1 MYPVFAAACTIQIH
15 QEDGTT
21 TKLEVEKGQAIREN
35 LPAAPTKEGYLFKGW
50 NTSADGT
57 GTTVTAD
64 TVITENMDLYPIF
77 EEDIPPVVEVRVVFD
92 VDGQKSEVKVVKG
105 EAIGS
110 NLPADPEKDG
120 YTFKGWNTKA
130 DGTGE
135 TVTAETVVTD
145 DMEVYAVFEQNPAP
159 IEEVRVV
166 FDVDGVKS
174 EVKVVKGEAIGS
186 NLPTD
191 PTKEG
196 YTFKGW
202 NTKAD
207 GTGET
212 VTAETVVT
220 DEMEVYAVFEQNPAP
235 IEEVRVIFDVDGV
248 KSEVKVVKGEAI
260 GSNLPVA
267 PGKDGYTFKGWNTKA
282 DGTGE
287 TVTAETVV
295 TDEMEVYAV
304 FEQNPAPIE
313 EVRVVFDVDGVKSEV
328 KVVKGEAIGSN
339 LPVAPG
345 KDGYTFKGWN
355 TKADGTGEAV
365 TAETVVTDEM
375 EVYAVFEQNPA
386 PIEEVKVVIDVDGV
400 KTEVKVIKGETIG
413 SNLPADPT
421 KNGYTF
427 KGWNTKAD
435 GTGETVTADTVVS
448 DDLEV
453 YAIFEKTETPD
464 PGKGDNTKKPET
476 PTPTPTP
483 TTTPSNTNTTTGTT
497 TPASKTT
504 TTAQAAKSVKTAD
517 ATPLAST
524 AAAGGLSL
532 LGILAALFGKKKK

>member
-1 MYPVFAAACTIQIH
+1 M
-15 QEDGTT
+15 
-21 TKLEVEKGQAIREN
+21 
-35 LPAAPTKEGYLFKGW
+35 
-50 NTSADGT
+50 
-57 GTTVTAD
+57 
-64 TVITENMDLYPIF
+64 
-77 EEDIPPVVEVRVVFD
+77 
-92 VDGQKSEVKVVKG
+92 KVVKG

-166 FDVDGVKS
+166 FDVDGQKN

-186 NLPTD
+186 NLPAD

-328 KVVKGEAIGSN
+328 KVIKGEAIGSN
-339 LPVAPG
+339 LPAAPG

-400 KTEVKVIKGETIG
+400 KSEVKVIKGEAIG

-421 KNGYTF
+421 KEGYTF

-435 GTGETVTADTVVS
+435 GTGETVTADTLVS
-448 DDLEV
+448 EDLEV
-453 YAIFEKTETPD
+453 YAIFEKTETPKDPEKPD
-464 PGKGDNTKKPET
+464 PGKGDDTKKPET

-483 TTTPSNTNTTTGTT
+483 TTTPTNTNTIKKNNTTTGTT
-497 TPASKTT
+497 IPASKTT
-504 TTAQAAKSVKTAD
+504 TTAQTAKTVKTAD